1 MGAFDIL
8 AQFEDAGTV
17 GDNAASTN
25 IVDLEAVNSQI
36 GVGGDIWLCI
46 RTNTATTDNADTIS
60 IELQNDAD
68 AAFSDATVIFAINAT
83 DTTELTM
90 AAGTKFATNGA
101 WIFRGTLP
109 YECNERYLRLY
120 YRSSTSN
127 GSVVLD
133 AWLQASPPPSDRN
146 VQVIQSNVGNP

>member
-1 MGAFDIL
+1 MGAYDKL
-8 AQFEDAGTV
+8 AEFEDAGTV

-25 IVDLEAVNSQI
+25 IVDMEVVNSQI
-36 GVGGDIWLCI
+36 GVGGDVWLCI
-46 RTNTATTDNADTIS
+46 RTNTATTDALDSIS

-68 AAFSDATVIFAINAT
+68 DAFSDPTVIFAINAT

-101 WIFRGTLP
+101 WILRCTLP
-109 YECNERYLRLY
+109 YEVNERYLRLY

-133 AWLQASPPPSDRN
+133 AWLQAEPPASDFG
-146 VQVIQSNVGNP
+146 VQVIQSPVGNP